1 MTDKQFEYI
10 MRRIRDD
17 IMRSI
22 DSKSFPT
29 KNDSV
34 YVDGVMVVCV
44 DDVFTTVNTVW
55 KELLEND

>member
-10 MRRIRDD
+10 IRRIRDD

-44 DDVFTTVNTVW
+44 DDVFTTVNTV
-55 KELLEND
+55 